1 MAKKLP
7 KFWHQALAFVLCVVL
22 GVSLTL
28 VFELKSLGLTRGHGD
43 TGTRGVFFEK
53 QLDGLEKI
61 AQKSNL
67 IQQGREL
74 YQAQRYVEAINIW
87 QLALKAE
94 TNSSSQATVL
104 NYLSLAYQQLGQWQ
118 QANET
123 ISSSLNLIQNL
134 QQTTPQTKL
143 ILAQVLNTQ
152 GSLQL
157 AQGNPEAALNTWQQA
172 TNIYTAAG
180 YTQGRIGSLIN
191 QAQAQQALGLY
202 LQARKTLAQVEQTLE
217 NQPDQQ
223 LKTTGLRSLGNVF
236 KSVGAFADSR
246 RVLQQSLQL
255 LENDPNFSQELSAT
269 LLSLGNTA
277 YAQGDKNAAL
287 AYYERAAN
295 VVSANSVT
303 AGGRGAGSREQGGGS
318 NGFCTP
324 TNPERPRRTELD
336 THVPFRSTAPG
347 QGLLPPLP
355 APCPSASSV
364 THIQAQINQLQLL
377 IATGQTKKAENL
389 SLELQPKFNNLS
401 SSRSTIY
408 ARINFAK
415 SLVKLGTKEYTT
427 SARLLATA
435 IEEAENLSDRQA
447 QSYALGYLGGLY
459 EQTQQWSNAEDL
471 TQQALQIAQAINA
484 PHIAYQ
490 WQWQLGRILKAQGA
504 IKSATS
510 AYEVAFTTLKS
521 LRSDLVAINSDIQFS
536 FREAVEPVY
545 REYVQLLLNSEPSQ
559 EQLKQARQVIESLQL
574 AELDNFFRSACLQR
588 QIVPIEQIQQSA
600 AAVIYPI
607 ILPDR
612 LEVIVSLPQQQLR
625 HYGTKISQ
633 AEVEETIEQLRENLE
648 KPFTTPEGKLL
659 SAKIYDW
666 LIRPMEAELTESQ
679 VKTLVFVLD
688 GALRNVAIAALYDGN
703 NYLVEKYSIALTP
716 GLELLGPRPLRQT
729 KLKTLVA
736 GLTEARHGFSS
747 LPNVSEELKTI
758 ESEVPSEV
766 LLNQTFTSSAL
777 RKQIDSVPF
786 SVVHL
791 ATHGQFSSNAD
802 ETFVLA
808 WDKPIKLNEL
818 KNLLSSREQTTP
830 EPIELLVLSAC
841 ETAEGDKRAALGLA
855 GIAIQA
861 GARST
866 LASLWSLDDESS
878 ARLIGQFYKELATKQ
893 VTKAEALRQAQLSLL
908 KDPDYRHPIHWA
920 AYVLLGNWL

>member
-1 MAKKLP
+1 MLDSHMAKKQP
-7 KFWHQALAFVLCVVL
+7 RFWRKALAFVLCVLL
-22 GVSLTL
+22 GLSLTL
-28 VFELKSLGLTRGHGD
+28 TLELRQVIASSVQPLVIK
-43 TGTRGVFFEK
+43 
-53 QLDGLEKI
+53 EKI
-61 AQKSNL
+61 AEKSNL
-67 IQQGREL
+67 IQQAREL
-74 YQAQRYVEAINIW
+74 YQGQRYAEAINLW
-87 QLALKAE
+87 QLALKGQKDPL
-94 TNSSSQATVL
+94 SQAMVL
-104 NYLSLAYQQLGQWQ
+104 NYLSLAYQELAQWQ
-118 QANET
+118 QATQT
-123 ISSSLNLIQNL
+123 ISSSLNLIQNF

-143 ILAQVLNTQ
+143 IFAQALNTQ

-157 AQGNPEAALNTWQQA
+157 AQGKPEEALNTWQQA
-172 TNIYTAAG
+172 TKIYTAAG

-217 NQPDQQ
+217 NQPDEQ
-223 LKTTGLRSLGNVF
+223 LKTTELRSLGNVL

-246 RVLQQSLQL
+246 RVLQQSLHL
-255 LENDPNFSQELSAT
+255 SQNASKSQSQLSAT

-277 YAQGDKNAAL
+277 YAQGDTDAAL
-287 AYYERAAN
+287 AYYEQAATTG
-295 VVSANSVT
+295 ANSIT
-303 AGGRGAGSREQGGGS
+303 Q
-318 NGFCTP
+318 
-324 TNPERPRRTELD
+324 
-336 THVPFRSTAPG
+336 
-347 QGLLPPLP
+347 
-355 APCPSASSV
+355 
-364 THIQAQINQLQLL
+364 IQAQINQLQLL

-389 SLELQPKFNNLS
+389 SLELQPKFTNLS
-401 SSRSTIY
+401 PSRSTIY
-408 ARINFAK
+408 SRINLAK
-415 SLVKLGTKEYTT
+415 SLVKLGTKENTA
-427 SARLLATA
+427 SAKLLAIA
-435 IEEAENLSDRQA
+435 IQEAENLSDRQA
-447 QSYALGYLGGLY
+447 QSYGLGYLGGLY
-459 EQTQQWSNAEDL
+459 EQTEQWSIAENL
-471 TQQALQIAQAINA
+471 TQKALQIAQAINA

-490 WQWQLGRILKAQGA
+490 WQWQLGRILKAQGE
-504 IKSATS
+504 IKQATS

-545 REYVQLLLNSEPSQ
+545 REYVQLLLNPEPSQ

-574 AELDNFFRSACLQR
+574 AELDNFFRSACLQG

-612 LEVIVSLPQQQLR
+612 LEVILSLPQQGLR
-625 HYGTKISQ
+625 HYATKISQ
-633 AEVEETIEQLRENLE
+633 PEVEEVIDQLRENLE

-659 SAKIYDW
+659 SAKVYDW
-666 LIRPMEAELTESQ
+666 LIRPVEAELAQSQ

-729 KLKTLVA
+729 KLKTLA
-736 GLTEARHGFSS
+736 GGLTEARHGFSS
-747 LPNVSEELKTI
+747 LPNVSDELKTI

-818 KNLLSSREQTTP
+818 KDLLGSREQTTP

>member
-1 MAKKLP
+1 MLDSHIAKKLP
-7 KFWHQALAFVLCVVL
+7 RFWRKALTFVLCVL
-22 GVSLTL
+22 IGVSLTL
-28 VFELKSLGLTRGHGD
+28 MLELRQVIASSIQSL
-43 TGTRGVFFEK
+43 VAE
-53 QLDGLEKI
+53 EKI
-61 AQKSNL
+61 PEKSNL

-74 YQAQRYVEAINIW
+74 YQAQRYAEAIKIW

-94 TNSSSQATVL
+94 KNPSSQAMVL

-118 QANET
+118 QATQT
-123 ISSSLNLIQNL
+123 INSSLNLIQNS
-134 QQTTPQTKL
+134 QQTTPQAKL
-143 ILAQVLNTQ
+143 ILAQALNTQ

-157 AQGNPEAALNTWQQA
+157 AQGKPEQALNTWQQA
-172 TNIYTAAG
+172 TTIYTAVG

-202 LQARKTLAQVEQTLE
+202 LQARKTLGEVEQTLE
-217 NQPDQQ
+217 NQPDEQ
-223 LKTTGLRSLGNVF
+223 LKTTGLRSLGNVL

-255 LENDPNFSQELSAT
+255 LQNGAHVSQELSAT

-277 YAQGDKNAAL
+277 YAQGDTDAAL
-287 AYYERAAN
+287 AYYEQAAT
-295 VVSANSVT
+295 T
-303 AGGRGAGSREQGGGS
+303 A
-318 NGFCTP
+318 
-324 TNPERPRRTELD
+324 
-336 THVPFRSTAPG
+336 
-347 QGLLPPLP
+347 
-355 APCPSASSV
+355 SASSM
-364 THIQAQINQLQLL
+364 TQIQAQVNQLQLF
-377 IATGQTKKAENL
+377 IATGQTKKAENFWL
-389 SLELQPKFNNLS
+389 QLQPKFSNLS
-401 SSRSTIY
+401 PSRSKIY
-408 ARINFAK
+408 SRINLAK
-415 SLVKLGTKEYTT
+415 SLLKLGTKENTE
-427 SARLLATA
+427 SAKLLAIA
-435 IEEAENLSDRQA
+435 IQEAENLSDQQA
-447 QSYALGYLGGLY
+447 ESYALGYLGGLY
-459 EQTQQWSNAEDL
+459 EQTQQWSNAQDL

-504 IKSATS
+504 IKPATS

-545 REYVQLLLNSEPSQ
+545 REYVQLLLNPGESLEPSQ
-559 EQLKQARQVIESLQL
+559 EELKQARQVIESLQL
-574 AELDNFFRSACLQR
+574 AELDNFFRSACLQG
-588 QIVPIEQIQQSA
+588 QIVPIEQIQQSE

-612 LEVIVSLPQQQLR
+612 LEVILSLPQQGLR
-625 HYGTKISQ
+625 HYATKISQ
-633 AEVEETIEQLRENLE
+633 PEVEEVTEQLRENLE

-659 SAKIYDW
+659 SAKVYDW
-666 LIRPMEAELTESQ
+666 LIRPVEAELAQSQ

-716 GLELLGPRPLRQT
+716 GLELLGPRPLRQS

-747 LPNVSEELKTI
+747 LPNVSDELKAI
-758 ESEVPSEV
+758 ESEVPNEV

-818 KNLLSSREQTTP
+818 KDLLRSREQTRP

-841 ETAEGDKRAALGLA
+841 ETANGDKRAALGLA
-855 GIAIQA
+855 GMAIQA

-866 LASLWSLDDESS
+866 LASLWSLDDESG

>member
-1 MAKKLP
+1 MAKKQP
-7 KFWHQALAFVLCVVL
+7 KFWRQVLAFVLCVLL
-22 GVSLTL
+22 GMSLTL
-28 VFELKSLGLTRGHGD
+28 VLELRQ
-43 TGTRGVFFEK
+43 V
-53 QLDGLEKI
+53 I
-61 AQKSNL
+61 AAAVQPLAVKTQYLSNSNL

-74 YQAQRYVEAINIW
+74 YQAQRYAEAINIW

-94 TNSSSQATVL
+94 KNPSSQAMVL

-118 QANET
+118 QATQT
-123 ISSSLNLIQNL
+123 ISSSLNLIQNS
-134 QQTTPQTKL
+134 QTTPQTKL
-143 ILAQVLNTQ
+143 ILAQALNTQ

-157 AQGNPEAALNTWQQA
+157 AEGKTEQALNSWQQA
-172 TNIYTAAG
+172 TNIYTVAG

-202 LQARKTLAQVEQTLE
+202 LQARKTLAEVERTLE
-217 NQPDQQ
+217 NQPDEQ
-223 LKTTGLRSLGNVF
+223 LKTTELRSLGNVL

-255 LENDPNFSQELSAT
+255 LQNSASKSPQELSAT

-277 YAQGDKNAAL
+277 YAQGDKEAAL
-287 AYYERAAN
+287 AYYEQAAN
-295 VVSANSVT
+295 IAP
-303 AGGRGAGSREQGGGS
+303 A
-318 NGFCTP
+318 
-324 TNPERPRRTELD
+324 
-336 THVPFRSTAPG
+336 STIT
-347 QGLLPPLP
+347 Q
-355 APCPSASSV
+355 
-364 THIQAQINQLQLL
+364 IQAQINQLQLL

-389 SLELQPKFNNLS
+389 SLELQSKFNNVS
-401 SSRSTIY
+401 PSRSTIY
-408 ARINFAK
+408 SRINLAK
-415 SLVKLGTKEYTT
+415 SLVKLGTQENTA
-427 SARLLATA
+427 SAKLLATA
-435 IEEAENLSDRQA
+435 IQEAENLSDRQA

-459 EQTQQWSNAEDL
+459 EQTEQWSNAQDL

-504 IKSATS
+504 IKQATS

-545 REYVQLLLNSEPSQ
+545 REYVQLLLNQDPSQ

-574 AELDNFFRSACLQR
+574 AELDNFFRSACLQG
-588 QIVPIEQIQQSA
+588 QIVPIDQIQQSA

-612 LEVIVSLPQQQLR
+612 LEVILSLPQQGLR
-625 HYGTKISQ
+625 HYATKISQ
-633 AEVEETIEQLRENLE
+633 AEVEEVIQQLRENLE

-659 SAKIYDW
+659 STKVYDW
-666 LIRPMEAELTESQ
+666 LIRPVEAELAENE

-716 GLELLGPRPLRQT
+716 GLELLGPRPLRQS
-729 KLKTLVA
+729 KLKTLAA
-736 GLTEARHGFSS
+736 GLTEARHGFTS
-747 LPNVSEELKTI
+747 LPNVSDELKTI

-777 RKQIDSVPF
+777 RKLIDSVPF

-818 KNLLSSREQTTP
+818 KDLLRSREQTTP

-841 ETAEGDKRAALGLA
+841 ETADGDKRAALGLA
-855 GIAIQA
+855 GMAIQA

-866 LASLWSLDDESS
+866 LASLWSLDDESG
-878 ARLIGQFYKELATKQ
+878 ARLISQFYKELATKQ

-908 KDPDYRHPIHWA
+908 KDPDYRHPVHWA

>member
-1 MAKKLP
+1 MLHFHMAKKLP
-7 KFWHQALAFVLCVVL
+7 KFWRQALAFVLCVVL

-43 TGTRGVFFEK
+43 TGTRGVFFDK
-53 QLDGLEKI
+53 QLDGLKKI
-61 AQKSNL
+61 AQKSTEYLSNSSL

-74 YQAQRYVEAINIW
+74 YQAQRYAEAINIW

-94 TNSSSQATVL
+94 TNPSSQATVL

-123 ISSSLNLIQNL
+123 INSSLNLIQNL

-143 ILAQVLNTQ
+143 ILAQALNTQ

-157 AQGNPEAALNTWQQA
+157 AQGKPEAALNTWQQA

-223 LKTTGLRSLGNVF
+223 LKTTGLRSLGNVL

-255 LENDPNFSQELSAT
+255 LENDANLSQELSAT

-303 AGGRGAGSREQGGGS
+303 H
-318 NGFCTP
+318 
-324 TNPERPRRTELD
+324 L
-336 THVPFRSTAPG
+336 
-347 QGLLPPLP
+347 
-355 APCPSASSV
+355 
-364 THIQAQINQLQLL
+364 QAQINELQLL

-401 SSRSTIY
+401 PSRSTIY
-408 ARINFAK
+408 ARINLAK
-415 SLVKLGTKEYTT
+415 SLVKLGTQEYTT
-427 SARLLATA
+427 SAKLLATA

-545 REYVQLLLNSEPSQ
+545 REYVQLLLNPEPSQ

-574 AELDNFFRSACLQR
+574 AELDNFFRSACLQG

-625 HYGTKISQ
+625 HYATKINQ

-666 LIRPMEAELTESQ
+666 LIRPVEAELTESQ

-747 LPNVSEELKTI
+747 LPNVSDELKTI

>member
-1 MAKKLP
+1 MLHFRMAKKLP
-7 KFWHQALAFVLCVVL
+7 KFWRQALAFVLCVVL

-43 TGTRGVFFEK
+43 TGTRGVFFDK
-53 QLDGLEKI
+53 QLDGLKKI
-61 AQKSNL
+61 AEKSSL
-67 IQQGREL
+67 IQQGRKL
-74 YQAQRYVEAINIW
+74 YQAQRYAEAINIW

-94 TNSSSQATVL
+94 TNPSSQATVL

-123 ISSSLNLIQNL
+123 ISSSLNLIQNS

-143 ILAQVLNTQ
+143 ILAQALNTQ

-157 AQGNPEAALNTWQQA
+157 AQGKPEAALNTWQEA

-180 YTQGRIGSLIN
+180 YTQGTIGSLIN

-255 LENDPNFSQELSAT
+255 LENDPNLSQELSAT

-303 AGGRGAGSREQGGGS
+303 
-318 NGFCTP
+318 
-324 TNPERPRRTELD
+324 
-336 THVPFRSTAPG
+336 
-347 QGLLPPLP
+347 
-355 APCPSASSV
+355 
-364 THIQAQINQLQLL
+364 HIHAQINQLQLL

-401 SSRSTIY
+401 PSRSTIY

-415 SLVKLGTKEYTT
+415 SLVKLGTQEYTT
-427 SARLLATA
+427 SAKVLATA
-435 IEEAENLSDRQA
+435 IQEAENLSDRQA

-559 EQLKQARQVIESLQL
+559 QQLKQARQVIESLQL
-574 AELDNFFRSACLQR
+574 AELDNFFRSACLQG

-612 LEVIVSLPQQQLR
+612 LEVIVSLPQQRLH
-625 HYGTKISQ
+625 HYATKINQ

-659 SAKIYDW
+659 STKIYDW
-666 LIRPMEAELTESQ
+666 LIRPMEAELTQSQ

-747 LPNVSEELKTI
+747 LPNVSDELKTI

-808 WDKPIKLNEL
+808 WDKPIKLNEF
-818 KNLLSSREQTTP
+818 KDLLSSREQTTP

>member
-1 MAKKLP
+1 MLHFRMAKKLP
-7 KFWHQALAFVLCVVL
+7 KFWRQALAFVLCVVL

-43 TGTRGVFFEK
+43 TGTRGVFFDK

-61 AQKSNL
+61 AEKSTEYLSNSNL

-123 ISSSLNLIQNL
+123 ISSSLNLIQNS
-134 QQTTPQTKL
+134 QQTTPEAKL
-143 ILAQVLNTQ
+143 ILAQALNTQ

-157 AQGNPEAALNTWQQA
+157 AQGKPEAALNTWQQA

-255 LENDPNFSQELSAT
+255 LENDPNLSQELSAT

-303 AGGRGAGSREQGGGS
+303 
-318 NGFCTP
+318 
-324 TNPERPRRTELD
+324 
-336 THVPFRSTAPG
+336 
-347 QGLLPPLP
+347 
-355 APCPSASSV
+355 
-364 THIQAQINQLQLL
+364 HIQAQINELQLL

-389 SLELQPKFNNLS
+389 SLELQPKFNHLS
-401 SSRSTIY
+401 PSRSTIY

-415 SLVKLGTKEYTT
+415 SLVKLGTQEYTT
-427 SARLLATA
+427 SAKVLATA
-435 IEEAENLSDRQA
+435 IQEAENLSDRQA
-447 QSYALGYLGGLY
+447 LSYALGYLGGLY

-545 REYVQLLLNSEPSQ
+545 REYVQLLLNLEPSQ

-574 AELDNFFRSACLQR
+574 AELDNFFRSACLQG

-612 LEVIVSLPQQQLR
+612 LEVIVSLPQQGLR

-747 LPNVSEELKTI
+747 LPNVSDELKTI

>member
-7 KFWHQALAFVLCVVL
+7 KFWRQALAFVLCVVL

-43 TGTRGVFFEK
+43 TGTRGVFFDK
-53 QLDGLEKI
+53 QLDGLKKI
-61 AQKSNL
+61 AQKSTEYLSNSSL

-74 YQAQRYVEAINIW
+74 YQAQRYAEAINIW

-94 TNSSSQATVL
+94 TNPSSQATVL

-123 ISSSLNLIQNL
+123 INSSLNLIQNL

-143 ILAQVLNTQ
+143 ILAQALNTQ

-157 AQGNPEAALNTWQQA
+157 AQGKPEAALNTWQQA

-223 LKTTGLRSLGNVF
+223 LKTTGLRSLGNVL

-255 LENDPNFSQELSAT
+255 LENDANLSQELSAT

-303 AGGRGAGSREQGGGS
+303 H
-318 NGFCTP
+318 
-324 TNPERPRRTELD
+324 L
-336 THVPFRSTAPG
+336 
-347 QGLLPPLP
+347 
-355 APCPSASSV
+355 
-364 THIQAQINQLQLL
+364 QAQINELQLL

-401 SSRSTIY
+401 PSRSTIY
-408 ARINFAK
+408 ARINLAK
-415 SLVKLGTKEYTT
+415 SLVKLGTQEYTT
-427 SARLLATA
+427 SAKLLATA

-545 REYVQLLLNSEPSQ
+545 REYVQLLLNPEPSQ

-574 AELDNFFRSACLQR
+574 AELDNFFRSACLQG

-625 HYGTKISQ
+625 HYATKINQ

-666 LIRPMEAELTESQ
+666 LIRPVEAELTESQ

-747 LPNVSEELKTI
+747 LPNVSDELKTI

>member
-1 MAKKLP
+1 MVELRQVMASSVQPL
-7 KFWHQALAFVLCVVL
+7 
-22 GVSLTL
+22 VS
-28 VFELKSLGLTRGHGD
+28 
-43 TGTRGVFFEK
+43 
-53 QLDGLEKI
+53 QEKI
-61 AQKSNL
+61 TAKSSL

-74 YQAQRYVEAINIW
+74 YQAQRYAEAINIW

-94 TNSSSQATVL
+94 TNPSSQATVL

-123 ISSSLNLIQNL
+123 INSSLNLIQNL

-143 ILAQVLNTQ
+143 ILAQALNTQ

-157 AQGNPEAALNTWQQA
+157 AQGKPEAALNTWQQA

-223 LKTTGLRSLGNVF
+223 LKTTGLRSLGNVL

-255 LENDPNFSQELSAT
+255 LEDDPNLSQELSAT

-277 YAQGDKNAAL
+277 YTQGDKNAAL

-303 AGGRGAGSREQGGGS
+303 
-318 NGFCTP
+318 
-324 TNPERPRRTELD
+324 
-336 THVPFRSTAPG
+336 
-347 QGLLPPLP
+347 
-355 APCPSASSV
+355 
-364 THIQAQINQLQLL
+364 HIQAQINELQLL

-389 SLELQPKFNNLS
+389 SLELQPKFSNLS
-401 SSRSTIY
+401 PSRSTIY

-427 SARLLATA
+427 SAKLFATA

-545 REYVQLLLNSEPSQ
+545 REYVQLLLNPEPSQ

-574 AELDNFFRSACLQR
+574 AELDNFFRSACLQG

-625 HYGTKISQ
+625 HYATKINQ

-666 LIRPMEAELTESQ
+666 LIRPVEAELTESQ

-747 LPNVSEELKTI
+747 LPNVSDELKTI

>member
-1 MAKKLP
+1 MAKKQP
-7 KFWHQALAFVLCVVL
+7 RFWRQALAFVLCMLL

-28 VFELKSLGLTRGHGD
+28 TLELRQVIASSVQPLVSK
-43 TGTRGVFFEK
+43 
-53 QLDGLEKI
+53 EKI
-61 AQKSNL
+61 AQESNL

-74 YQAQRYVEAINIW
+74 YQAQRYAEAINIW

-94 TNSSSQATVL
+94 NNPSSKAMVL
-104 NYLSLAYQQLGQWQ
+104 NYLSLAYQQLGNWQ
-118 QANET
+118 QATQT
-123 ISSSLNLIQNL
+123 ISSSLNLIQNS
-134 QQTTPQTKL
+134 QQATPQTKL
-143 ILAQVLNTQ
+143 IFAQALNTQ

-157 AQGNPEAALNTWQQA
+157 AEGKTEQALNTWQQA
-172 TNIYTAAG
+172 TTIYTAAG

-202 LQARKTLAQVEQTLE
+202 LQARKTLAEVEQTLE
-217 NQPDQQ
+217 NQPDEQ
-223 LKTTGLRSLGNVF
+223 LKTTGLRSLGNVL

-246 RVLQQSLQL
+246 RILQQSLEL
-255 LENDPNFSQELSAT
+255 SQNASKSQPELSAT

-277 YAQGDKNAAL
+277 YAQGDTDAAL
-287 AYYERAAN
+287 AYYEQAAN
-295 VVSANSVT
+295 IVSANSMT
-303 AGGRGAGSREQGGGS
+303 Q
-318 NGFCTP
+318 
-324 TNPERPRRTELD
+324 
-336 THVPFRSTAPG
+336 
-347 QGLLPPLP
+347 
-355 APCPSASSV
+355 
-364 THIQAQINQLQLL
+364 IQAQINQLQLL

-389 SLELQPKFNNLS
+389 SVELQPKFSNLS
-401 SSRSTIY
+401 PSRSTIY
-408 ARINFAK
+408 SRINFAK
-415 SLVKLGTKEYTT
+415 SLVKLGTKENAT
-427 SARLLATA
+427 SAKLLAIA
-435 IEEAENLSDRQA
+435 IQEAENLSDRQA

-459 EQTQQWSNAEDL
+459 EQTQQWSNAQDL

-490 WQWQLGRILKAQGA
+490 WQWQLGRILKAQGE
-504 IKSATS
+504 IKQATS

-521 LRSDLVAINSDIQFS
+521 LRGDLVAINSDIQFS

-545 REYVQLLLNSEPSQ
+545 REYVQLLLNPESSQ
-559 EQLKQARQVIESLQL
+559 EQLIQARQVIESLQL
-574 AELDNFFRSACLQR
+574 AELDNFFRSACLQG
-588 QIVPIEQIQQSA
+588 QIVQIEQIQQSA
-600 AAVIYPI
+600 ATVIYPI

-612 LEVIVSLPQQQLR
+612 LEVILSLPEQGLR
-625 HYGTKISQ
+625 HYATKISQ
-633 AEVEETIEQLRENLE
+633 PEVEEVIEQLRENLE

-659 SAKIYDW
+659 SAKVYDW
-666 LIRPMEAELTESQ
+666 LIRPVEAELAQSQ
-679 VKTLVFVLD
+679 VKTLVFILD
-688 GALRNVAIAALYDGN
+688 GALRNVPIAALYDGN

-716 GLELLGPRPLRQT
+716 GLELLGPRPLRQS
-729 KLKTLVA
+729 KLKTLAA

-747 LPNVSEELKTI
+747 LPNVSDELKTI

-766 LLNQTFTSSAL
+766 LLNQTFTSAAL

-808 WDKPIKLNEL
+808 WDKPIKINEL
-818 KNLLSSREQTTP
+818 KDLLRSREQTTP

-855 GIAIQA
+855 GVAIQA

-866 LASLWSLDDESS
+866 LASLWSLDDESG
-878 ARLIGQFYKELATKQ
+878 ARLVGQFYKELATKQ

-908 KDPDYRHPIHWA
+908 KDPDYRHPVHWA

>member
-1 MAKKLP
+1 MLHFDIAKKLP
-7 KFWHQALAFVLCVVL
+7 KFWRQALVFVLCVLL

-43 TGTRGVFFEK
+43 AGTRGVFFNK

-61 AQKSNL
+61 AEKSSL

-74 YQAQRYVEAINIW
+74 YQAQRYTEAINIW
-87 QLALKAE
+87 QLALKAAK
-94 TNSSSQATVL
+94 NPSSQAMVL

-118 QANET
+118 QASET

-134 QQTTPQTKL
+134 QEPTPL
-143 ILAQVLNTQ
+143 ILAQALNTQ

-157 AQGNPEAALNTWQQA
+157 AQGKPEQALNTWQQA
-172 TNIYTAAG
+172 TTIYTAAG

-217 NQPDQQ
+217 NQPDEH
-223 LKTTGLRSLGNVF
+223 LKTTKARSLGNVL
-236 KSVGAFADSR
+236 KSLGALADSR

-255 LENDPNFSQELSAT
+255 LQNGAHVSQELSAT

-277 YAQGDKNAAL
+277 YAQGDTDAAL
-287 AYYERAAN
+287 AYYEQAGN
-295 VVSANSVT
+295 ITSANRI
-303 AGGRGAGSREQGGGS
+303 AQ
-318 NGFCTP
+318 
-324 TNPERPRRTELD
+324 
-336 THVPFRSTAPG
+336 
-347 QGLLPPLP
+347 
-355 APCPSASSV
+355 
-364 THIQAQINQLQLL
+364 IQAQINQLQLL
-377 IATGQTKKAENL
+377 IATEQTKKAENL
-389 SLELQPKFNNLS
+389 SLQLQSKFSNLS
-401 SSRSTIY
+401 PSRSTIY

-415 SLVKLGTKEYTT
+415 SLVKLGTQGNTT
-427 SARLLATA
+427 SAKLLAIA
-435 IEEAENLSDRQA
+435 IQEAENLSDQQA

-459 EQTQQWSNAEDL
+459 EQTEQWSNAEDF
-471 TQQALQIAQAINA
+471 THKALQIAQAINA

-521 LRSDLVAINSDIQFS
+521 LRSDLVAINSEIQFS
-536 FREAVEPVY
+536 FRETVEPVY
-545 REYVQLLLNSEPSQ
+545 REYVQLLLNSEPNQ
-559 EQLKQARQVIESLQL
+559 QQLKQARQVIESLKL
-574 AELDNFFRSACLQR
+574 AELDNFFRSACLQE

-600 AAVIYPI
+600 AAIIYPI

-612 LEVIVSLPQQQLR
+612 LEVILSLPQQELR
-625 HYGTKISQ
+625 HYATKISQ
-633 AEVEETIEQLRENLE
+633 PEVEETIEQLRENIE

-659 SAKIYDW
+659 SAKVYDW
-666 LIRPMEAELTESQ
+666 LIRPVEAELVESQ

-688 GALRNVAIAALYDGN
+688 GGLRNVAIAALYDGN

-716 GLELLGPRPLRQT
+716 GLELLGPRPLRQS
-729 KLKTLVA
+729 KLKTLAA

-791 ATHGQFSSNAD
+791 ATHGQFSSSAD

-818 KNLLSSREQTTP
+818 KDLLRSREQTTA

-841 ETAEGDKRAALGLA
+841 ETANGDKRAALGLA
-855 GIAIQA
+855 GVAIQA

>member
-1 MAKKLP
+1 MAKKQP
-7 KFWHQALAFVLCVVL
+7 RFWRKALAFVLCVLL
-22 GVSLTL
+22 GLSLTL
-28 VFELKSLGLTRGHGD
+28 TLELRQVIASSVQPLVIK
-43 TGTRGVFFEK
+43 
-53 QLDGLEKI
+53 EKI
-61 AQKSNL
+61 AEKSNL
-67 IQQGREL
+67 IQQAREL
-74 YQAQRYVEAINIW
+74 YQGQRYAEAINLW
-87 QLALKAE
+87 QLALKGQKDPL
-94 TNSSSQATVL
+94 SQAMVL
-104 NYLSLAYQQLGQWQ
+104 NYLSLAYQELAQWQ
-118 QANET
+118 QATQT
-123 ISSSLNLIQNL
+123 ISSSLNLIQNF

-143 ILAQVLNTQ
+143 IFAQALNTQ

-157 AQGNPEAALNTWQQA
+157 AQGKPEEALNTWQQA
-172 TNIYTAAG
+172 TKIYTAAG

-217 NQPDQQ
+217 NQPDEQ
-223 LKTTGLRSLGNVF
+223 LKTTELRSLGNVL

-246 RVLQQSLQL
+246 RVLQQSLHL
-255 LENDPNFSQELSAT
+255 SQNASKSQSQLSAT

-277 YAQGDKNAAL
+277 YAQGDTDAAL
-287 AYYERAAN
+287 AYYEQAATTG
-295 VVSANSVT
+295 ANSIT
-303 AGGRGAGSREQGGGS
+303 Q
-318 NGFCTP
+318 
-324 TNPERPRRTELD
+324 
-336 THVPFRSTAPG
+336 
-347 QGLLPPLP
+347 
-355 APCPSASSV
+355 
-364 THIQAQINQLQLL
+364 IQAQINQLQLL

-389 SLELQPKFNNLS
+389 SLELQPKFTNLS
-401 SSRSTIY
+401 PSRSTIY
-408 ARINFAK
+408 SRINLAK
-415 SLVKLGTKEYTT
+415 SLVKLGTKENTA
-427 SARLLATA
+427 SAKLLAIA
-435 IEEAENLSDRQA
+435 IQEAENLSDRQA
-447 QSYALGYLGGLY
+447 QSYGLGYLGGLY
-459 EQTQQWSNAEDL
+459 EQTEQWSIAENL
-471 TQQALQIAQAINA
+471 TQKALQIAQAINA

-490 WQWQLGRILKAQGA
+490 WQWQLGRILKAQGE
-504 IKSATS
+504 IKQATS

-545 REYVQLLLNSEPSQ
+545 REYVQLLLNPEPSQ

-574 AELDNFFRSACLQR
+574 AELDNFFRSACLQG

-612 LEVIVSLPQQQLR
+612 LEVILSLPQQGLR
-625 HYGTKISQ
+625 HYATKISQ
-633 AEVEETIEQLRENLE
+633 PEVEEVIDQLRENLE

-659 SAKIYDW
+659 SAKVYDW
-666 LIRPMEAELTESQ
+666 LIRPVEAELAQSQ

-729 KLKTLVA
+729 KLKTLA
-736 GLTEARHGFSS
+736 GGLTEARHGFSS
-747 LPNVSEELKTI
+747 LPNVSDELKTI

-818 KNLLSSREQTTP
+818 KDLLGSREQTTP

>member
-1 MAKKLP
+1 MLHSRMAKKQP
-7 KFWHQALAFVLCVVL
+7 RFWRQALAFVLCVVL
-22 GVSLTL
+22 GANLTL
-28 VFELKSLGLTRGHGD
+28 ILELRQVIASSVQPLVSK
-43 TGTRGVFFEK
+43 
-53 QLDGLEKI
+53 EKI
-61 AQKSNL
+61 AEKSNL

-74 YQAQRYVEAINIW
+74 YQAQRYAEAINIW
-87 QLALKAE
+87 DLALKAE
-94 TNSSSQATVL
+94 SNPSSQAMVL

-118 QANET
+118 QASQT
-123 ISSSLNLIQNL
+123 ISSSLNLIQNF

-143 ILAQVLNTQ
+143 IFAQALNTQ

-157 AQGNPEAALNTWQQA
+157 AQGKPEEALNTWQQA
-172 TNIYTAAG
+172 TTIYTAAG

-202 LQARKTLAQVEQTLE
+202 LQARKTLIEVEQTLE
-217 NQPDQQ
+217 NQPDEQ
-223 LKTTGLRSLGNVF
+223 LKTTGLRSLGNVL

-246 RVLQQSLQL
+246 RVLQQSLL
-255 LENDPNFSQELSAT
+255 LLKNGASKSQPELSAT

-277 YAQGDKNAAL
+277 YAQGDTNAAL

-295 VVSANSVT
+295 IISANSMT
-303 AGGRGAGSREQGGGS
+303 Q
-318 NGFCTP
+318 
-324 TNPERPRRTELD
+324 
-336 THVPFRSTAPG
+336 
-347 QGLLPPLP
+347 
-355 APCPSASSV
+355 
-364 THIQAQINQLQLL
+364 IQAQINQLQLL

-401 SSRSTIY
+401 PSRSTIY
-408 ARINFAK
+408 SRINLAK
-415 SLVKLGTKEYTT
+415 SLVKLGTKEYTP
-427 SARLLATA
+427 SAKVLAIA
-435 IEEAENLSDRQA
+435 IQEAENLSDRQA

-459 EQTQQWSNAEDL
+459 EQTEQWSNAEDF
-471 TQQALQIAQAINA
+471 TYKALQIAQAINA

-504 IKSATS
+504 IEQATS

-521 LRSDLVAINSDIQFS
+521 LRGDLVAINSDIQFS

-545 REYVQLLLNSEPSQ
+545 REYVQLLLNPEPSQ

-574 AELDNFFRSACLQR
+574 AELDNFFRSACLEG

-600 AAVIYPI
+600 AAVVYPI

-612 LEVIVSLPQQQLR
+612 LEVILSLPQQGLR
-625 HYGTKISQ
+625 HYATKISQ
-633 AEVEETIEQLRENLE
+633 AEVEEVIEQLRENLE

-659 SAKIYDW
+659 SAKVYDW
-666 LIRPMEAELTESQ
+666 LIRPVEPELAESQ

-688 GALRNVAIAALYDGN
+688 GALRNVPIAALYDGN

-716 GLELLGPRPLRQT
+716 GLELLGPRPLRQS

-747 LPNVSEELKTI
+747 LPNVSDELKTI

-777 RKQIDSVPF
+777 RKQVDSVPF

-818 KNLLSSREQTTP
+818 KDLLRSREQTTP

-855 GIAIQA
+855 GVAIQA

-866 LASLWSLDDESS
+866 LASLWSLDDESG
-878 ARLIGQFYKELATKQ
+878 ARLVGQFYKELATKQ

-908 KDPDYRHPIHWA
+908 KDPDYRHPVHWA

>member
-1 MAKKLP
+1 MAKKQPRFLR
-7 KFWHQALAFVLCVVL
+7 KALAFLLCVL
-22 GVSLTL
+22 TGMSLTL
-28 VFELKSLGLTRGHGD
+28 MLKFRQVTASSVQPLL
-43 TGTRGVFFEK
+43 VE
-53 QLDGLEKI
+53 EKI
-61 AQKSNL
+61 EQRSTQYLSNSNL
-67 IQQGREL
+67 IKQGREL
-74 YQAQRYVEAINIW
+74 YQAERYAEAVNIW

-94 TNSSSQATVL
+94 KNLSSQAMLL

-118 QANET
+118 QATKT
-123 ISSSLNLIQNL
+123 ISSSLNLIQNSK
-134 QQTTPQTKL
+134 QTTAQTKL
-143 ILAQVLNTQ
+143 ILAQALNTQ

-157 AQGNPEAALNTWQQA
+157 AQGKTEEALNSWQQA
-172 TNIYTAAG
+172 TAIYTTAG

-202 LQARKTLAQVEQTLE
+202 LQARKTLAEVEQTLE
-217 NQPDQQ
+217 NQPDRQ
-223 LKTTGLRSLGNVF
+223 LKTTGLRSLGNVL

-246 RVLQQSLQL
+246 RVLQQSLQML
-255 LENDPNFSQELSAT
+255 QGGANASQQELSAT

-277 YAQGDKNAAL
+277 YAQSNTDAAL
-287 AYYERAAN
+287 AYYEQAAT
-295 VVSANSVT
+295 T
-303 AGGRGAGSREQGGGS
+303 A
-318 NGFCTP
+318 
-324 TNPERPRRTELD
+324 
-336 THVPFRSTAPG
+336 
-347 QGLLPPLP
+347 
-355 APCPSASSV
+355 SASSM
-364 THIQAQINQLQLL
+364 TQIQSQINQLQLL

-389 SLELQPKFNNLS
+389 LLKIQPKFSNLPP
-401 SSRSTIY
+401 SRSTIY
-408 ARINFAK
+408 SRINLAK
-415 SLVKLGTKEYTT
+415 SLVKLGTKGNAE
-427 SARLLATA
+427 SAKLLAIA
-435 IEEAENLSDRQA
+435 IQEAQNLSDQQA
-447 QSYALGYLGGLY
+447 ESYALGYLGRLY
-459 EQTQQWSNAEDL
+459 EQTQQWSNAQDL

-484 PHIAYQ
+484 PHISYQ
-490 WQWQLGRILKAQGA
+490 WQWQLGRILKAQGE
-504 IKSATS
+504 IKPATS

-545 REYVQLLLNSEPSQ
+545 RDYVQLLLNPGESVEPSQ
-559 EQLKQARQVIESLQL
+559 VELKQARQVIESLQL
-574 AELDNFFRSACLQR
+574 AELDNFFRSACLQG
-588 QIVPIEQIQQSA
+588 QIVPIEQIQQSE

-612 LEVIVSLPQQQLR
+612 LEVILSLPQQPLR
-625 HYGTKISQ
+625 HYATKITQ
-633 AEVEETIEQLRENLE
+633 HEVEEVIEQLRENLE

-659 SAKIYDW
+659 SAKVYDW
-666 LIRPMEAELTESQ
+666 LIRPVEAELSESQ

-688 GALRNVAIAALYDGN
+688 GALRNVAIAALYDGKQ
-703 NYLVEKYSIALTP
+703 YLVEKYSIALTP
-716 GLELLGPRPLRQT
+716 GLELLGPRPLRQGR
-729 KLKTLVA
+729 LKTLVA

-747 LPNVSEELKTI
+747 LPNVSDELKAI

-766 LLNQTFTSSAL
+766 LVNQKFTSSEL

-818 KNLLSSREQTTP
+818 KDLLRSREQTTP

-855 GIAIQA
+855 GVAIQA

-866 LASLWSLDDESS
+866 LASLWSLDDESG

-908 KDPDYRHPIHWA
+908 KDPDYRHPLHWA
-920 AYVLLGNWL
+920 SYVLLGNWL

>member
-7 KFWHQALAFVLCVVL
+7 KFWRQALAFVLCVVL

-43 TGTRGVFFEK
+43 TGTRGVFFDK

-61 AQKSNL
+61 AEKSTEYLSNSNL

-123 ISSSLNLIQNL
+123 ISSSLNLIQNS
-134 QQTTPQTKL
+134 QQTTPEAKL
-143 ILAQVLNTQ
+143 ILAQALNTQ

-157 AQGNPEAALNTWQQA
+157 AQGKPEAALNTWQQA

-255 LENDPNFSQELSAT
+255 LENDPNLSQELSAT

-303 AGGRGAGSREQGGGS
+303 
-318 NGFCTP
+318 
-324 TNPERPRRTELD
+324 
-336 THVPFRSTAPG
+336 
-347 QGLLPPLP
+347 
-355 APCPSASSV
+355 
-364 THIQAQINQLQLL
+364 HIQAQINELQLL

-389 SLELQPKFNNLS
+389 SLELQPKFNHLS
-401 SSRSTIY
+401 PSRSTIY

-415 SLVKLGTKEYTT
+415 SLVKLGTQEYTT
-427 SARLLATA
+427 SAKVLATA
-435 IEEAENLSDRQA
+435 IQEAENLSDRQA
-447 QSYALGYLGGLY
+447 LSYALGYLGGLY

-545 REYVQLLLNSEPSQ
+545 REYVQLLLNLEPSQ

-574 AELDNFFRSACLQR
+574 AELDNFFRSACLQG

-612 LEVIVSLPQQQLR
+612 LEVIVSLPQQGLR

-747 LPNVSEELKTI
+747 LPNVSDELKTI

>member
-1 MAKKLP
+1 MLHSRIAKKLP
-7 KFWHQALAFVLCVVL
+7 RFWRQTLAFVLCVLL
-22 GVSLTL
+22 GVSMTLTL
-28 VFELKSLGLTRGHGD
+28 ELRQVIASSAQPLVIK
-43 TGTRGVFFEK
+43 
-53 QLDGLEKI
+53 EKI
-61 AQKSNL
+61 AQESNL

-74 YQAQRYVEAINIW
+74 YQAQRYAEAINIW

-94 TNSSSQATVL
+94 KNPSSKAMVL
-104 NYLSLAYQQLGQWQ
+104 NYLSLAYQQLGNWQ
-118 QANET
+118 QASET
-123 ISSSLNLIQNL
+123 ISSSLNLIQNS
-134 QQTTPQTKL
+134 QQATPQTKL
-143 ILAQVLNTQ
+143 ILAQALNTQ

-157 AQGNPEAALNTWQQA
+157 AQGKAEQALNTWQQA
-172 TNIYTAAG
+172 TTIYTAAG

-217 NQPDQQ
+217 NQPDEQ
-223 LKTTGLRSLGNVF
+223 LKTTGLRSLGNVL

-246 RVLQQSLQL
+246 RVLQQSLEL
-255 LENDPNFSQELSAT
+255 SQNASKSQPELSAT
-269 LLSLGNTA
+269 FLSLGNTA
-277 YAQGDKNAAL
+277 YAQGDTDAAL
-287 AYYERAAN
+287 AYYEQAAN
-295 VVSANSVT
+295 IVSAKSMT
-303 AGGRGAGSREQGGGS
+303 Q
-318 NGFCTP
+318 
-324 TNPERPRRTELD
+324 
-336 THVPFRSTAPG
+336 
-347 QGLLPPLP
+347 
-355 APCPSASSV
+355 
-364 THIQAQINQLQLL
+364 IQAQINQLQLL

-401 SSRSTIY
+401 PSRSTIY
-408 ARINFAK
+408 SRINLAK

-427 SARLLATA
+427 SAKLLAIA
-435 IEEAENLSDRQA
+435 IQEAENLSDRQA

-459 EQTQQWSNAEDL
+459 EQTEQWSNAENF
-471 TQQALQIAQAINA
+471 TYKALQIAQAINA

-490 WQWQLGRILKAQGA
+490 WQWQLGRILKAQGE
-504 IKSATS
+504 IKQATS

-521 LRSDLVAINSDIQFS
+521 LRGDLVAINSDIQFS

-545 REYVQLLLNSEPSQ
+545 REYVQLLLNPEPSQ

-574 AELDNFFRSACLQR
+574 AELDNFLRSACLQG

-607 ILPDR
+607 ILEDR
-612 LEVIVSLPQQQLR
+612 LEVILSLPQQGLR

-633 AEVEETIEQLRENLE
+633 PEVEEVIQQLRENLE

-659 SAKIYDW
+659 SAKVYDW
-666 LIRPMEAELTESQ
+666 LIRPVEAELAQSQ

-688 GALRNVAIAALYDGN
+688 GALRNVPIAALYDGN
-703 NYLVEKYSIALTP
+703 QYLVEKYSIALTP
-716 GLELLGPRPLRQT
+716 GLELLGPRPLRQS

-747 LPNVSEELKTI
+747 LPNVSDELKTI

-766 LLNQTFTSSAL
+766 LLNRTFTSSAL

-818 KNLLSSREQTTP
+818 KDLLGSREQTTL

-855 GIAIQA
+855 GVAIQA

-866 LASLWSLDDESS
+866 LASLWSLDDESG
-878 ARLIGQFYKELATKQ
+878 ARLVGEFYKELATKQ

-908 KDPDYRHPIHWA
+908 KDPDYRHPVHWA

>member
-1 MAKKLP
+1 
-7 KFWHQALAFVLCVVL
+7 
-22 GVSLTL
+22 
-28 VFELKSLGLTRGHGD
+28 
-43 TGTRGVFFEK
+43 
-53 QLDGLEKI
+53 
-61 AQKSNL
+61 
-67 IQQGREL
+67 
-74 YQAQRYVEAINIW
+74 
-87 QLALKAE
+87 
-94 TNSSSQATVL
+94 
-104 NYLSLAYQQLGQWQ
+104 
-118 QANET
+118 
-123 ISSSLNLIQNL
+123 LNLIQNS
-134 QQTTPQTKL
+134 QQTTPEAKL
-143 ILAQVLNTQ
+143 ILAQALNTQ

-157 AQGNPEAALNTWQQA
+157 AQGKPEAALNTWQQA

-255 LENDPNFSQELSAT
+255 LENDPNLSQELSAT

-303 AGGRGAGSREQGGGS
+303 
-318 NGFCTP
+318 
-324 TNPERPRRTELD
+324 
-336 THVPFRSTAPG
+336 
-347 QGLLPPLP
+347 
-355 APCPSASSV
+355 
-364 THIQAQINQLQLL
+364 HIQAQINELQLL

-389 SLELQPKFNNLS
+389 SLELQPKFNHLS
-401 SSRSTIY
+401 PSRSTIY

-415 SLVKLGTKEYTT
+415 SLVKLGTQEYTT
-427 SARLLATA
+427 SAKVLATA
-435 IEEAENLSDRQA
+435 IQEAENLSDRQA
-447 QSYALGYLGGLY
+447 LSYALGYLGGLY

-545 REYVQLLLNSEPSQ
+545 REYVQLLLNLEPSQ

-574 AELDNFFRSACLQR
+574 AELDNFFRSACLQG

-625 HYGTKISQ
+625 HYATKINQ

-747 LPNVSEELKTI
+747 LPNVSDELKTI

>member
-1 MAKKLP
+1 MT
-7 KFWHQALAFVLCVVL
+7 
-22 GVSLTL
+22 LTL
-28 VFELKSLGLTRGHGD
+28 ELRQVIASSAQPLVIK
-43 TGTRGVFFEK
+43 
-53 QLDGLEKI
+53 EKI
-61 AQKSNL
+61 AQESNL

-74 YQAQRYVEAINIW
+74 YQAQRYAEAINIW

-94 TNSSSQATVL
+94 KNPSSKAMVL
-104 NYLSLAYQQLGQWQ
+104 NYLSLAYQQLGNWQ
-118 QANET
+118 QASET
-123 ISSSLNLIQNL
+123 ISSSLNLIQNS
-134 QQTTPQTKL
+134 QQATPQTKL
-143 ILAQVLNTQ
+143 ILAQALNTQ

-157 AQGNPEAALNTWQQA
+157 AQGKAEQALNTWQQA
-172 TNIYTAAG
+172 TTIYTAAG

-217 NQPDQQ
+217 NQPDEQ
-223 LKTTGLRSLGNVF
+223 LKTTGLRSLGNVL

-246 RVLQQSLQL
+246 RVLQQSLEL
-255 LENDPNFSQELSAT
+255 SQNASKSQPELSAT
-269 LLSLGNTA
+269 FLSLGNTA
-277 YAQGDKNAAL
+277 YAQGDTDAAL
-287 AYYERAAN
+287 AYYEQAAN
-295 VVSANSVT
+295 IVSAKSMT
-303 AGGRGAGSREQGGGS
+303 Q
-318 NGFCTP
+318 
-324 TNPERPRRTELD
+324 
-336 THVPFRSTAPG
+336 
-347 QGLLPPLP
+347 
-355 APCPSASSV
+355 
-364 THIQAQINQLQLL
+364 IQAQINQLQLL

-401 SSRSTIY
+401 PSRSTIY
-408 ARINFAK
+408 SRINLAK

-427 SARLLATA
+427 SAKLLAIA
-435 IEEAENLSDRQA
+435 IQEAENLSDRQA

-459 EQTQQWSNAEDL
+459 EQTEQWSNAENF
-471 TQQALQIAQAINA
+471 TYKALQIAQAINA

-490 WQWQLGRILKAQGA
+490 WQWQLGRILKAQGE
-504 IKSATS
+504 IKQATS

-521 LRSDLVAINSDIQFS
+521 LRGDLVAINSDIQFS

-545 REYVQLLLNSEPSQ
+545 REYVQLLLNPEPSQ

-574 AELDNFFRSACLQR
+574 AELDNFLRSACLQG

-607 ILPDR
+607 ILEDR
-612 LEVIVSLPQQQLR
+612 LEVILSLPQQGLR

-633 AEVEETIEQLRENLE
+633 PEVEEVIQQLRENLE

-659 SAKIYDW
+659 SAKVYDW
-666 LIRPMEAELTESQ
+666 LIRPVEAELAQSQ

-688 GALRNVAIAALYDGN
+688 GALRNVPIAALYDGN
-703 NYLVEKYSIALTP
+703 QYLVEKYSIALTP
-716 GLELLGPRPLRQT
+716 GLELLGPRPLRQS

-747 LPNVSEELKTI
+747 LPNVSDELKTI

-766 LLNQTFTSSAL
+766 LLNRTFTSSAL

-818 KNLLSSREQTTP
+818 KDLLGSREQTTL

-855 GIAIQA
+855 GVAIQA

-866 LASLWSLDDESS
+866 LASLWSLDDESG
-878 ARLIGQFYKELATKQ
+878 ARLVGEFYKELATKQ

-908 KDPDYRHPIHWA
+908 KDPDYRHPVHWA

>member
-7 KFWHQALAFVLCVVL
+7 KFWRQALAFVLCVVL

-43 TGTRGVFFEK
+43 TGTRGVFFDK

-61 AQKSNL
+61 AEKSTEYLSNSNL

-123 ISSSLNLIQNL
+123 ISSSLNLIQNS
-134 QQTTPQTKL
+134 QQTTPEAKL
-143 ILAQVLNTQ
+143 ILAQALNTQ

-157 AQGNPEAALNTWQQA
+157 AQGKPEAALNTWQQA

-255 LENDPNFSQELSAT
+255 LENDPNLSQELSAT

-303 AGGRGAGSREQGGGS
+303 
-318 NGFCTP
+318 
-324 TNPERPRRTELD
+324 
-336 THVPFRSTAPG
+336 
-347 QGLLPPLP
+347 
-355 APCPSASSV
+355 
-364 THIQAQINQLQLL
+364 HIQAQINQLQLL

-389 SLELQPKFNNLS
+389 SLELQPKFNHLS
-401 SSRSTIY
+401 PSRSTIY

-415 SLVKLGTKEYTT
+415 SLVKLGTQEYTT
-427 SARLLATA
+427 SAKVLATA
-435 IEEAENLSDRQA
+435 IQEAENLSDRQA

-574 AELDNFFRSACLQR
+574 AELDNFFRSACLQG
-588 QIVPIEQIQQSA
+588 QIVPIEQIQQSG

-612 LEVIVSLPQQQLR
+612 LEVIVSLPQQQLH
-625 HYGTKISQ
+625 HYATKISQ

-666 LIRPMEAELTESQ
+666 LIRPMEAELAQSQ

-747 LPNVSEELKTI
+747 LPNVSDELKTI

-777 RKQIDSVPF
+777 QKQIDSVPF

>member
-7 KFWHQALAFVLCVVL
+7 KFWRQALAFVLCVLL

-43 TGTRGVFFEK
+43 TETRGVFFDK
-53 QLDGLEKI
+53 QLDGLNKI
-61 AQKSNL
+61 AQKSTEYLSNSSL

-74 YQAQRYVEAINIW
+74 YQAQRYAEAINIW

-94 TNSSSQATVL
+94 TNPSSQATVL

-123 ISSSLNLIQNL
+123 INSSLNLIQNL

-143 ILAQVLNTQ
+143 ILAQALNTQ

-157 AQGNPEAALNTWQQA
+157 AQGKPEAALNTWQQA

-255 LENDPNFSQELSAT
+255 LENDPNLSQELSAA

-303 AGGRGAGSREQGGGS
+303 
-318 NGFCTP
+318 
-324 TNPERPRRTELD
+324 
-336 THVPFRSTAPG
+336 
-347 QGLLPPLP
+347 
-355 APCPSASSV
+355 
-364 THIQAQINQLQLL
+364 HIQAQINELQLL

-401 SSRSTIY
+401 PSRSTIY
-408 ARINFAK
+408 ARINLAK
-415 SLVKLGTKEYTT
+415 SLVKLGTQEYTT
-427 SARLLATA
+427 SAKLLATA
-435 IEEAENLSDRQA
+435 IQEAENLSDRQA

-545 REYVQLLLNSEPSQ
+545 REYVQLLLNPEPSQ

-574 AELDNFFRSACLQR
+574 AELDNFFRSACLQG

-625 HYGTKISQ
+625 HYATKINQ
-633 AEVEETIEQLRENLE
+633 AEVEETIEELRENLE

-666 LIRPMEAELTESQ
+666 LIRPVEAELTESQ

-747 LPNVSEELKTI
+747 LPNVSDELKTI

>member
-1 MAKKLP
+1 MLHFRMAKKLP
-7 KFWHQALAFVLCVVL
+7 KFWRQALAFVLCVVL

-43 TGTRGVFFEK
+43 TGTRGVFFDK

-61 AQKSNL
+61 AEKSTEYLSNSNL

-123 ISSSLNLIQNL
+123 ISSSLNLIQNS
-134 QQTTPQTKL
+134 QQTTPEAKL
-143 ILAQVLNTQ
+143 ILAQALNTQ

-157 AQGNPEAALNTWQQA
+157 AQGKPEAALNTWQQA

-255 LENDPNFSQELSAT
+255 LENDPNLSQELSAT

-303 AGGRGAGSREQGGGS
+303 
-318 NGFCTP
+318 
-324 TNPERPRRTELD
+324 
-336 THVPFRSTAPG
+336 
-347 QGLLPPLP
+347 
-355 APCPSASSV
+355 
-364 THIQAQINQLQLL
+364 HIQAQINQLQLL

-389 SLELQPKFNNLS
+389 SLELQPKFNHLS
-401 SSRSTIY
+401 PSRSTIY

-415 SLVKLGTKEYTT
+415 SLVKLGTQEYTT
-427 SARLLATA
+427 SAKVLATA
-435 IEEAENLSDRQA
+435 IQEAENLSDRQA

-574 AELDNFFRSACLQR
+574 AELDNFFRSACLQG
-588 QIVPIEQIQQSA
+588 QIVPIEQIQQSG

-612 LEVIVSLPQQQLR
+612 LEVIVSLPQQQLH
-625 HYGTKISQ
+625 HYATKISQ

-666 LIRPMEAELTESQ
+666 LIRPMEAELAQSQ

-747 LPNVSEELKTI
+747 LPNVSDELKTI

-777 RKQIDSVPF
+777 QKQIDSVPF

>member
-1 MAKKLP
+1 MAKKQP
-7 KFWHQALAFVLCVVL
+7 RFWRKALAFVLCVVL
-22 GVSLTL
+22 GVNLTL
-28 VFELKSLGLTRGHGD
+28 ILELRQVIASSVQPLVSK
-43 TGTRGVFFEK
+43 
-53 QLDGLEKI
+53 EKI
-61 AQKSNL
+61 AQESNL

-74 YQAQRYVEAINIW
+74 YQAQRYAEAVNIW

-94 TNSSSQATVL
+94 NNPSSQAMVL
-104 NYLSLAYQQLGQWQ
+104 NYLSLAYQQLGNWQ
-118 QANET
+118 QATQT
-123 ISSSLNLIQNL
+123 ISSSLKLIQNF
-134 QQTTPQTKL
+134 QQATLQTKL
-143 ILAQVLNTQ
+143 IFAQALNTQ

-157 AQGNPEAALNTWQQA
+157 AEGKTEQALNTWQQA
-172 TNIYTAAG
+172 ATIYTAAG

-202 LQARKTLAQVEQTLE
+202 LQARKTLAEVEQTLE
-217 NQPDQQ
+217 NQPDEQ
-223 LKTTGLRSLGNVF
+223 LKTTGLRSLGNVL

-246 RVLQQSLQL
+246 RILQQSLEL
-255 LENDPNFSQELSAT
+255 SQKASKSQPELSAT

-277 YAQGDKNAAL
+277 YAQGDTDAAL
-287 AYYERAAN
+287 AYYEQAAN
-295 VVSANSVT
+295 IVSANSMT
-303 AGGRGAGSREQGGGS
+303 Q
-318 NGFCTP
+318 
-324 TNPERPRRTELD
+324 
-336 THVPFRSTAPG
+336 
-347 QGLLPPLP
+347 
-355 APCPSASSV
+355 
-364 THIQAQINQLQLL
+364 IQAQINQLQLL

-389 SLELQPKFNNLS
+389 SVQLQPKLTNLS
-401 SSRSTIY
+401 PSRSTIY
-408 ARINFAK
+408 SRINFAK
-415 SLVKLGTKEYTT
+415 SLVKLGTKENAT
-427 SARLLATA
+427 SAKLLAIA
-435 IEEAENLSDRQA
+435 IQEAENLSDRQA

-459 EQTQQWSNAEDL
+459 EQTQQWSNAQDL

-490 WQWQLGRILKAQGA
+490 WQWQLGRILKAQGE
-504 IKSATS
+504 IKQATS

-521 LRSDLVAINSDIQFS
+521 LRGDLVAINSDIQFS

-545 REYVQLLLNSEPSQ
+545 REYVQLLLNPESSQ
-559 EQLKQARQVIESLQL
+559 EQLIQARQVIESLQL
-574 AELDNFFRSACLQR
+574 AELDNFFRSACLQG
-588 QIVPIEQIQQSA
+588 QIVQIEQIQQSA
-600 AAVIYPI
+600 ATVIYPI

-612 LEVIVSLPQQQLR
+612 LEVILSLPEQGLR
-625 HYGTKISQ
+625 HYATKISQ
-633 AEVEETIEQLRENLE
+633 PEVEEVIEQLRENLE

-659 SAKIYDW
+659 SAKVYDW
-666 LIRPMEAELTESQ
+666 LIRPVEAELAQSQ
-679 VKTLVFVLD
+679 VKTLVFILD
-688 GALRNVAIAALYDGN
+688 GALRNVPIAALYDGN

-716 GLELLGPRPLRQT
+716 GLELLGPRPLRQS
-729 KLKTLVA
+729 KLKTLAA

-747 LPNVSEELKTI
+747 LPNVSDELKTI

-766 LLNQTFTSSAL
+766 LLNQTFTSAAL

-808 WDKPIKLNEL
+808 WDKPIKINEL
-818 KNLLSSREQTTP
+818 KDLLRSREQTTP

>member
-1 MAKKLP
+1 MLHSHIAKKLP
-7 KFWHQALAFVLCVVL
+7 KFWRQALAFMLCVLL
-22 GVSLTL
+22 GGSLTL
-28 VFELKSLGLTRGHGD
+28 MVELRQVMASSVQPL
-43 TGTRGVFFEK
+43 VS
-53 QLDGLEKI
+53 QEKI
-61 AQKSNL
+61 TAKSSL

-74 YQAQRYVEAINIW
+74 YQAQRYAEAINIW

-94 TNSSSQATVL
+94 TNPSSQATVL

-123 ISSSLNLIQNL
+123 INSSLNLIQNL

-143 ILAQVLNTQ
+143 ILAQALNTQ

-157 AQGNPEAALNTWQQA
+157 AQGKPEAALNTWQQA

-223 LKTTGLRSLGNVF
+223 LKTTGLRSLGNVL

-255 LENDPNFSQELSAT
+255 LEDDPNLSQELSAT

-277 YAQGDKNAAL
+277 YTQGDKNAAL

-303 AGGRGAGSREQGGGS
+303 
-318 NGFCTP
+318 
-324 TNPERPRRTELD
+324 
-336 THVPFRSTAPG
+336 
-347 QGLLPPLP
+347 
-355 APCPSASSV
+355 
-364 THIQAQINQLQLL
+364 HIQAQINELQLL

-389 SLELQPKFNNLS
+389 SLELQPKFSNLS
-401 SSRSTIY
+401 PSRSTIY

-427 SARLLATA
+427 SAKLFATA

-545 REYVQLLLNSEPSQ
+545 REYVQLLLNPEPSQ

-574 AELDNFFRSACLQR
+574 AELDNFFRSACLQG

-625 HYGTKISQ
+625 HYATKINQ

-666 LIRPMEAELTESQ
+666 LIRPVEAELTESQ

-747 LPNVSEELKTI
+747 LPNVSDELKTI

>member
-1 MAKKLP
+1 MAKKQP
-7 KFWHQALAFVLCVVL
+7 RFWRKALAFVLCVVL

-28 VFELKSLGLTRGHGD
+28 MLELSQVIASSVQPLVIK
-43 TGTRGVFFEK
+43 
-53 QLDGLEKI
+53 EKI
-61 AQKSNL
+61 AQESNL
-67 IQQGREL
+67 IQQARKL
-74 YQAQRYVEAINIW
+74 YQVQRYAEAVNIW
-87 QLALKAE
+87 QLALKGEKNPLSKAM
-94 TNSSSQATVL
+94 VL

-118 QANET
+118 QASET
-123 ISSSLNLIQNL
+123 ISSSLNLIQNF
-134 QQTTPQTKL
+134 QQATPQTKL
-143 ILAQVLNTQ
+143 IFAQALNTQ

-157 AQGNPEAALNTWQQA
+157 ALGKPEEALNTWQQA

-180 YTQGRIGSLIN
+180 YTQGKIGSLIN

-217 NQPDQQ
+217 NQPDEQ
-223 LKTTGLRSLGNVF
+223 LKTTGLRSLGNVL

-246 RVLQQSLQL
+246 RVLQQSLEL
-255 LENDPNFSQELSAT
+255 SQNASKSQPELSAT
-269 LLSLGNTA
+269 LLSLGNTV
-277 YAQGDKNAAL
+277 YAQGDTDAAL
-287 AYYERAAN
+287 AYYEQAA
-295 VVSANSVT
+295 T
-303 AGGRGAGSREQGGGS
+303 TG
-318 NGFCTP
+318 
-324 TNPERPRRTELD
+324 
-336 THVPFRSTAPG
+336 
-347 QGLLPPLP
+347 
-355 APCPSASSV
+355 ASSI
-364 THIQAQINQLQLL
+364 TQIQAQINQLQLL

-401 SSRSTIY
+401 PSRSTIY
-408 ARINFAK
+408 SRINLAK
-415 SLVKLGTKEYTT
+415 SLVKLGTKEYTA
-427 SARLLATA
+427 SAKLLAIA
-435 IEEAENLSDRQA
+435 IQEAENLSDRQA

-459 EQTQQWSNAEDL
+459 EQTEQWSIAEDL

-504 IKSATS
+504 IGQATS

-536 FREAVEPVY
+536 FRETVEPVY
-545 REYVQLLLNSEPSQ
+545 REYVQLLLNPEPSQ

-574 AELDNFFRSACLQR
+574 AELDNFLRSACLQK

-607 ILPDR
+607 ILQDR
-612 LEVIVSLPQQQLR
+612 LEVILSLSQQGLR
-625 HYGTKISQ
+625 HYTTKISQ
-633 AEVEETIEQLRENLE
+633 PEVEETIEQLRENLE

-659 SAKIYDW
+659 SAKVYDW
-666 LIRPMEAELTESQ
+666 LIRPVEAQLAQSQ

-688 GALRNVAIAALYDGN
+688 GALRNVPIAALYDGN
-703 NYLVEKYSIALTP
+703 QYLIEKYSIALTP

-729 KLKTLVA
+729 KLKTLA
-736 GLTEARHGFSS
+736 GGLTEARHGFSS
-747 LPNVSEELKTI
+747 LPNVSDELKTI

-766 LLNQTFTSSAL
+766 LVNQTFTSSAL
-777 RKQIDSVPF
+777 RKLIDSVAF

-802 ETFVLA
+802 DTFILA

-818 KNLLSSREQTTP
+818 KDLLRSREQTTP

-855 GIAIQA
+855 GVAIQA

-866 LASLWSLDDESS
+866 LASLWSLDDESG
-878 ARLIGQFYKELATKQ
+878 ARLVGQFYKELATKQ

>member
-1 MAKKLP
+1 MLHSRMAKKQP
-7 KFWHQALAFVLCVVL
+7 RFWRKTLAFVLCVVL

-28 VFELKSLGLTRGHGD
+28 MLELRQVIASSVQPLVIK
-43 TGTRGVFFEK
+43 
-53 QLDGLEKI
+53 EKI
-61 AQKSNL
+61 AQESNL
-67 IQQGREL
+67 IQQAREL
-74 YQAQRYVEAINIW
+74 YQVQRYAEAVNIW

-94 TNSSSQATVL
+94 KNPLSQAMVL

-118 QANET
+118 QASET
-123 ISSSLNLIQNL
+123 ISSSLNLIQNF
-134 QQTTPQTKL
+134 QRATPQTKL
-143 ILAQVLNTQ
+143 IFAQALNTQ

-157 AQGNPEAALNTWQQA
+157 AQGKPEEALNTWQQA

-217 NQPDQQ
+217 NQPDEQ
-223 LKTTGLRSLGNVF
+223 LKTTELRSLGNVL

-246 RVLQQSLQL
+246 RVLQESLEL
-255 LENDPNFSQELSAT
+255 SQNASKSKPELSAT

-277 YAQGDKNAAL
+277 YAQGDTDAAL
-287 AYYERAAN
+287 AYYEQAA
-295 VVSANSVT
+295 T
-303 AGGRGAGSREQGGGS
+303 TGAKSITQ
-318 NGFCTP
+318 
-324 TNPERPRRTELD
+324 
-336 THVPFRSTAPG
+336 
-347 QGLLPPLP
+347 
-355 APCPSASSV
+355 
-364 THIQAQINQLQLL
+364 IQAQINQLQLL

-401 SSRSTIY
+401 PSRSTIY
-408 ARINFAK
+408 SRINLAK

-427 SARLLATA
+427 SAKLLAIA
-435 IEEAENLSDRQA
+435 IQEAENLSDRQA

-459 EQTQQWSNAEDL
+459 EQTDQWSIAQDL

-504 IKSATS
+504 IEQATS

-536 FREAVEPVY
+536 FRETVEPVY
-545 REYVQLLLNSEPSQ
+545 REYVQLLLNPEPSQ

-574 AELDNFFRSACLQR
+574 AELDNFFRSACLQG

-600 AAVIYPI
+600 AAVVYPI

-612 LEVIVSLPQQQLR
+612 LEVILSLPQQGLR
-625 HYGTKISQ
+625 HYTTKISQ
-633 AEVEETIEQLRENLE
+633 PKVEEVIEQLRENLE

-659 SAKIYDW
+659 SAKVYDW
-666 LIRPMEAELTESQ
+666 LIRPVEAQLAQSQ

-688 GALRNVAIAALYDGN
+688 GALRNIPIAALYDGN
-703 NYLVEKYSIALTP
+703 QYLVEKYSIALTP

-729 KLKTLVA
+729 KLKTLA
-736 GLTEARHGFSS
+736 GGLTEARHGFSS
-747 LPNVSEELKTI
+747 LPNVSDELKTI

-777 RKQIDSVPF
+777 RKLIDSVPF

-818 KNLLSSREQTTP
+818 KDLLRSREQTTP

-855 GIAIQA
+855 GVAIQA

-866 LASLWSLDDESS
+866 LASLWSLDDESG
-878 ARLIGQFYKELATKQ
+878 ARLVSQFYKELATKQ

>member
-1 MAKKLP
+1 MAKKQQR
-7 KFWHQALAFVLCVVL
+7 FWLKALAFGICVLL

-28 VFELKSLGLTRGHGD
+28 TLELKQVIASSVQPLGS
-43 TGTRGVFFEK
+43 K
-53 QLDGLEKI
+53 EKI
-61 AQKSNL
+61 TEESNL
-67 IQQGREL
+67 IHQGREL
-74 YQAQRYVEAINIW
+74 YQAQRYAEAINIW

-94 TNSSSQATVL
+94 KNPSSQAMVL

-118 QANET
+118 QATQT
-123 ISSSLNLIQNL
+123 INSSLNLIRNS
-134 QQTTPQTKL
+134 PQTKL
-143 ILAQVLNTQ
+143 ILAQALNTQ

-157 AQGNPEAALNTWQQA
+157 AQGQTEQALKTWQQA
-172 TNIYTAAG
+172 TNIYIAAG

-202 LQARKTLAQVEQTLE
+202 LQARKTLAEVEQTLE
-217 NQPDQQ
+217 NQPDKQ
-223 LKTTGLRSLGNVF
+223 LKTTGLRSLGNVL

-246 RVLQQSLQL
+246 RVLQKSLQL
-255 LENDPNFSQELSAT
+255 LQNDTNLSPELSAT

-277 YAQGDKNAAL
+277 YAQGDTDAAL
-287 AYYERAAN
+287 AFYEQAATTE
-295 VVSANSVT
+295 SANSMT
-303 AGGRGAGSREQGGGS
+303 Q
-318 NGFCTP
+318 
-324 TNPERPRRTELD
+324 
-336 THVPFRSTAPG
+336 
-347 QGLLPPLP
+347 
-355 APCPSASSV
+355 
-364 THIQAQINQLQLL
+364 IQAQINQLQLL
-377 IATGQTKKAENL
+377 IATGKTKTAESLSLKLQRKFANL
-389 SLELQPKFNNLS
+389 SP
-401 SSRSTIY
+401 SRATIY

-415 SLVKLGTKEYTT
+415 SLAKLGTKENTT
-427 SARLLATA
+427 SAKILAIA
-435 IEEAENLSDRQA
+435 NQEAENLSDQPA

-459 EQTQQWSNAEDL
+459 EQTQQWSNAQDL

-504 IKSATS
+504 IKQATS

-559 EQLKQARQVIESLQL
+559 YQLKQARQVIESLQL
-574 AELDNFFRSACLQR
+574 AELDNFFRSACLQG

-612 LEVIVSLPQQQLR
+612 LEVILSLPQQGLR
-625 HYGTKISQ
+625 HYATKISQ
-633 AEVEETIEQLRENLE
+633 PEVEEVIEQLRENLA

-659 SAKIYDW
+659 STKIYDW
-666 LIRPMEAELTESQ
+666 LIRPAEAELAQ
-679 VKTLVFVLD
+679 NGVKTLVFVLD
-688 GALRNVAIAALYDGN
+688 GALRNVAIAALYDGDR
-703 NYLVEKYSIALTP
+703 YLIEKYSIALTP
-716 GLELLGPRPLRQT
+716 GLELLGPRPLRQS
-729 KLKTLVA
+729 KLKTLAA
-736 GLTEARHGFSS
+736 GLTEERHGFSS
-747 LPNVSEELKTI
+747 LPNVNDELKAI
-758 ESEVPSEV
+758 ESQVPNEV

-777 RKQIDSVPF
+777 RKQLDSIPF

-808 WDKPIKLNEL
+808 WDKPIKVNEL
-818 KNLLSSREQTTP
+818 KELLRSREQTTP
-830 EPIELLVLSAC
+830 EPLELLVLSAC

-855 GIAIQA
+855 GVAIQA

-866 LASLWSLDDESS
+866 LASLWSVDDESG
-878 ARLIGQFYKELATKQ
+878 ARLIAQFYQELATKQ

-908 KDPDYRHPIHWA
+908 RNPDYRHPRHWA